1 MSNASPGG
9 AYGGGV
15 VASRRSENM
24 NQSLDGLP
32 LRLGAHG
39 EPVRDLQQ
47 RLAAAGFDATTDA
60 GTFGPDTDA
69 AVRRFQQ
76 HRGIVADGICGRDTW
91 SALIEAGYRL
101 GDRLLYLRTPML
113 RGDDVGALQLRLGG
127 LGFDAG
133 RVDNIF
139 GPDTERALKD
149 FQRNTALTTD
159 GVCGPDVLAAIE
171 RLGTMAQGPTSVAG
185 VRERDRLER
194 TPRRLGGRRI
204 VVANLGGLDVLARSV
219 AHSLQH
225 AGASVVLV
233 DHPDLSA
240 QAQAA
245 NDFEAE
251 VFLGVSL
258 TPDAARRAAYYAVP
272 GFESIGGRHLATLL
286 EAGLTPALPT
296 PVEAVGMRMTVL
308 RETRMPAVVV
318 HLGPADHVV
327 RQQADLARAL
337 AASVAAWIAAPIAP

>member
-1 MSNASPGG
+1 
-9 AYGGGV
+9 
-15 VASRRSENM
+15 M

-185 VRERDRLER
+185 ARAGSPAHPAASGAGASWCE
-194 TPRRLGGRRI
+194 PRRPRRPRPIGGP
-204 VVANLGGLDVLARSV
+204 
-219 AHSLQH
+219 SLQH
-225 AGASVVLV
+225 RRLRSCWSTIRPVRAG
-233 DHPDLSA
+233 PGR
-240 QAQAA
+240 
-245 NDFEAE
+245 NDFRRRCSWGQPRPARPAE
-251 VFLGVSL
+251 RP
-258 TPDAARRAAYYAVP
+258 TAVP
-272 GFESIGGRHLATLL
+272 GSSRSAAGTRHSPR
-286 EAGLTPALPT
+286 PA
-296 PVEAVGMRMTVL
+296 
-308 RETRMPAVVV
+308 
-318 HLGPADHVV
+318 
-327 RQQADLARAL
+327 
-337 AASVAAWIAAPIAP
+337 